1 MTITKFKIQTIHIN
15 FIETKKLEIN
25 CNCKSLFQL
34 HEFKNKIHCLVATN
48 TVSLIL
54 NPFFTEIIYTKK
66 TNFSTSQ
73 RGIRKHFQIHK
84 PTPEM
89 EQNQQ
94 SFRYVTSNNNSTK
107 GKRKSH
113 RRAVSGV
120 NTHTYTN
127 LAKKRKNTNNATT
140 RFVG

>member
-1 MTITKFKIQTIHIN
+1 
-15 FIETKKLEIN
+15 
-25 CNCKSLFQL
+25 
-34 HEFKNKIHCLVATN
+34 
-48 TVSLIL
+48 
-54 NPFFTEIIYTKK
+54 
-66 TNFSTSQ
+66 
-73 RGIRKHFQIHK
+73 
-84 PTPEM
+84 M

-127 LAKKRKNTNNATT
+127 LAKKKKKIQTSLQLVLLVKSAFERKTT
-140 RFVG
+140 F